1 MAKKMTNADRIRAMT
16 DDELFDFID
25 KVRLDDIDYACT
37 FCDMCENDG
46 GNALGIDCDGCLRR
60 WLTLDASEH
69 PQGLDHFAPK
79 SVKKGFS
86 GSLQKISNFL
96 KKIAKKC

>member
-37 FCDMCENDG
+37 FCDMCKDAG

-69 PQGLDHFAPK
+69 PQGLDFFAPK
-79 SVKKGFS
+79 SGKTGFVHI
-86 GSLQKISNFL
+86 LQKISNFL
-96 KKIAKKC
+96 KKIVKKY